1 MLIPVLSWNG
11 QSILGSL
18 DTLTRGAVGMCSS
31 MYCLGMV
38 RVSWELGIPWERKV
52 VWTVSLIIL
61 APSQDGQSITRSQY
75 TKGDGVGCICAGA
88 GAILEWSEYFGICV
102 LVWYNTYSILRISA
116 IWWHHWTSL
125 TSIQTPYMLQA
136 NVHDFGCTTSKHLAV
151 TLKEMKHCMWRECI
165 SLSAQSNLSAYS
177 CIWSLC
183 FTLSQP
189 SNLWKR

>member
-18 DTLTRGAVGMCSS
+18 DTLTRGPVGMCLS
-31 MYCLGMV
+31 MYCLGMSWD
-38 RVSWELGIPWERKV
+38 VSGSWDILRKEGGMGCISDHPG
-52 VWTVSLIIL
+52 TF
-61 APSQDGQSITRSQY
+61 QDGQSITRSQY
-75 TKGDGVGCICAGA
+75 TKGDGVGCICAGT

-116 IWWHHWTSL
+116 ILWHHWTSL
-125 TSIQTPYMLQA
+125 TSIQTPYVLQA

-177 CIWSLC
+177 CI
-183 FTLSQP
+183 
-189 SNLWKR
+189 